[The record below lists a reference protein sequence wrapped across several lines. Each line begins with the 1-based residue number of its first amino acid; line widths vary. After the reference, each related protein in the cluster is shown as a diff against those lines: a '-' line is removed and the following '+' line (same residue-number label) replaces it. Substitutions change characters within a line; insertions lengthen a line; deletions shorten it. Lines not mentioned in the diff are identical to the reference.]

1 MVERRAVIFAD
12 DRCHRAMTK
21 LRILLTALAALA
33 LLALPSAA
41 SAKRHDS
48 DRDGMPNRWEKKFH
62 LNVHRND
69 ARKDRDHDGLVNRAE
84 FRNHTNPNRADTDRD
99 GLDDG
104 DEVRTDHNPRM
115 DDSDH
120 DGVDDGDETTGTVD
134 SFNAGVLVIKLPDGS
149 TVSGKVTDATEIKCE
164 GGDHGTPTATAAEHG
179 DDSQSGDQGDD
190 SGDQSGP
197 GDEGDDHQGEDQP
210 QAGCDAGAL
219 TPGAAVHEADL
230 EIENG
235 TATWQEVELVR

>member
-1 MVERRAVIFAD
+1 MR
-12 DRCHRAMTK
+12 MTK
-21 LRILLTALAALA
+21 LRVLFTALAALA

-62 LNVHRND
+62 LKVHRND

-84 FRNHTNPNRADTDRD
+84 FANHTNPNRADTDRD

-134 SFNAGVLVIKLPDGS
+134 SFNDGVLVIKLPDGS

-164 GGDHGTPTATAAEHG
+164 DGEHGDDDSAPTATAAEHG
-179 DDSQSGDQGDD
+179 DDDQGDD
-190 SGDQSGP
+190 HGDDGDNSGP
-197 GDEGDDHQGEDQP
+197 GHEGDDDQGEDQP
-210 QAGCDAGAL
+210 QAACDATAL

-235 TATWQEVELVR
+235 TATWEEVELVR